1 MHLTIAIPTF
11 NRCEYLKKNID
22 YFDKLLKPTDVR
34 ISLTISNSASVDGT
48 ADFLHCLHT
57 RRSDL
62 HIFNQKTDWTGGN
75 YGYLADTVP
84 EDVDWVWF
92 MGDDD
97 YIPDPKALLNLCNLL
112 REKTNDPD
120 FGFVH
125 VCQAKRSRNTGKII
139 TDTTFNL
146 CNLYGYTEMLG
157 WISSL
162 VIRKKQ
168 FIAAL
173 KKTDARAQ
181 LARDEVAHENSH
193 SSFFQAGYIFEEIFW
208 MKGSFIDLPLVET
221 QELGM
226 TEDTRNR
233 WEMENMG
240 ERYIYVM
247 DDIKRLKNNGLP
259 LSNLSPHFFRYHRYQ
274 LWDRFIIYQLGLV
287 EAYGD
292 GNRDIQIESS
302 MSRFVANWERISSIS
317 SYLEESVTK
326 KLLICAIENGLG
338 LCNLYFETGF
348 SSGVKELIKRHRE
361 LHTIHT
367 YDFAVEHNLNSF
379 REE

>member
-1 MHLTIAIPTF
+1 MYKRKHI
-11 NRCEYLKKNID
+11 CVKS
-22 YFDKLLKPTDVR
+22 YF
-34 ISLTISNSASVDGT
+34 
-48 ADFLHCLHT
+48 C
-57 RRSDL
+57 
-62 HIFNQKTDWTGGN
+62 
-75 YGYLADTVP
+75 
-84 EDVDWVWF
+84 
-92 MGDDD
+92 
-97 YIPDPKALLNLCNLL
+97 
-112 REKTNDPD
+112 
-120 FGFVH
+120 
-125 VCQAKRSRNTGKII
+125 
-139 TDTTFNL
+139 
-146 CNLYGYTEMLG
+146 
-157 WISSL
+157 
-162 VIRKKQ
+162 
-168 FIAAL
+168 
-173 KKTDARAQ
+173 
-181 LARDEVAHENSH
+181 
-193 SSFFQAGYIFEEIFW
+193 FFHFIFEEIFW